1 MPLLADLKTALLP
14 VGERTHLNEQLTGE
28 QHLTHTYLL
37 VNENI
42 KIKAV
47 LPRKMAVPLAIP
59 RSRLPEL
66 VQNSSLAAVTMVK
79 IIP

>member
-1 MPLLADLKTALLP
+1 LRIFKTALLP
-14 VGERTHLNEQLTGE
+14 VGERTHLNEQLTGDSY
-28 QHLTHTYLL
+28 LTHTYLL

-47 LPRKMAVPLAIP
+47 LPRKMAVQPAIP
-59 RSRLPEL
+59 RRRSPEL
-66 VQNSSLAAVTMVK
+66 VQNSSLAAATMVK